1 MNTLRDLPN
10 IGKEL
15 EKLLV
20 QVGLDTPE
28 KLREAGTR
36 EAFFRVKAIDPTAC
50 QSKLYAIDGAVKGI
64 RWHNLPV
71 EEKQELNKFFKS
83 L

>member
-1 MNTLRDLPN
+1 MDALRDLPN

-20 QVGLDTPE
+20 QAGLDTPE
-28 KLREAGTR
+28 KLREMGTR
-36 EAFFRVKAIDPTAC
+36 EAFFLVKSIDPTAC
-50 QSKLYAIDGAVKGI
+50 HSKLYAIDGAIKGI
-64 RWHNLPV
+64 RWHSLSV
-71 EEKQELNKFFKS
+71 EEKRELNEFYKS